1 MAELGA
7 FYHQIEAGVKENG
20 LTIEESMD
28 TMRAHGIK
36 WADVNSQYL
45 CEENPEEFAS
55 RLKAHGIGI
64 ISVHGLI
71 DCDVVSEESLT
82 KSIENGKKHM
92 MLAKRAGSKF
102 FMIVP
107 RKADTYSQ
115 DKHDDYVKGA
125 RYVMKALAS
134 YGKEI
139 GIQPTVENFS
149 DRSFP
154 YTSFDSI
161 EWILNNIPDMR
172 YTFDSGNYTIAG
184 FNEFV
189 GAKIFFDKTV
199 YAHVKE
205 VKSVG
210 YKTDCLRD
218 GVYYDRPVFGDG
230 IVRNFEVIDYY
241 LKNGYDGVFSIEYY
255 GNEKVFD
262 KTLLSADKIK
272 EKFSQLTME

>member
-7 FYHQIEAGVKENG
+7 FYHQIEAGVSEKG
-20 LTIEESMD
+20 LTIEEAMD
-28 TMRAHGIK
+28 TVRSHGIK
-36 WADVNSQYL
+36 WADVNSEYL
-45 CEENPEEFAS
+45 CKDNPKDFAL
-55 RLKAHGIGI
+55 RLKSHGIGI

-71 DCDVVSEESLT
+71 DCDVTSKEALAE
-82 KSIENGKKHM
+82 SIENGKKHM
-92 MLAKRAGSKF
+92 RLAVSAGSRY

-107 RKADTYSQ
+107 RKADTYIESR
-115 DKHDDYVKGA
+115 HDDYVNGA
-125 RYVMKALAS
+125 RYAMKILAS

-139 GIQPTVENFS
+139 GIQTTVENFS

-172 YTFDSGNYTIAG
+172 YTLDSGNFMLAG

-199 YAHVKE
+199 YAHLKE
-205 VKSVG
+205 MKPVG
-210 YKTDCLRD
+210 YKTDCFRD

-230 IVRNFEVIDYY
+230 IVKNFEIMDYY
-241 LKNGYDGVFSIEYY
+241 LKNGYDSVFSIEYY
-255 GNEKVFD
+255 GNEGIFE
-262 KTLLSADKIK
+262 KTLLSADILK
-272 EKFSQLTME
+272 EKIPQLSME